1 LTQARVD
8 PRVVG
13 LILSGSQVHE
23 GMPTIHSDYDVH
35 VTVGDDGTDLLKE
48 LEGFRSSHLDLAVMP
63 LADFRFCG
71 LPGHPLSW
79 MRYAYVHAR
88 VVLDRL
94 DGKIA
99 DIPDSKR
106 TLAPEEAHSHVDT
119 FLDAY
124 INSVYRSLKSSRD
137 GRHAEAHLDAAESI
151 PYVLEVLFALHQ
163 RVRPYNKYLRWELE
177 QHPLSQPGWGV
188 DQLLPELHRILA
200 TGSPASQRS
209 LFARIDQAAR
219 AAGHGDVLDGW
230 GTDLTLMHGQD

>member
-1 LTQARVD
+1 MLLDFAPDVVGIASTHGEIVMTHGITRAYRLVAGSTPEETLEAFLTQARVD

-35 VTVGDDGTDLLKE
+35 VIVGDDGTDLLKE

-99 DIPDSKR
+99 DILDSKR

-137 GRHAEAHLDAAESI
+137 GRDAEAHLDAAESI

-163 RVRPYNKYLRWELE
+163 QQVP
-177 QHPLSQPGWGV
+177 SV
-188 DQLLPELHRILA
+188 
-200 TGSPASQRS
+200 
-209 LFARIDQAAR
+209 
-219 AAGHGDVLDGW
+219 
-230 GTDLTLMHGQD
+230 GT